1 MDILAD
7 IFGDIADP
15 DTLTRRVETDRFG
28 PFTFRLGLD
37 LHALTLP
44 LVRVQDAQ
52 RRFAGSPLAQV
63 ANRLEPEVLV
73 ESVHGTNTIE
83 GGDLTPDE
91 TRQVLALPPEQLTAE
106 RQRRVRNVRD
116 AHALATATAA
126 DPAWRLD
133 GDFLRAVHVAVC
145 RELSD
150 DDYRP
155 GVLRDNPR
163 NRVTRVG
170 DAAHG
175 GVYKPPQHGRDIER
189 LLDALV
195 GWHNTLQDAGV
206 PAIVRAPLVHLYFE
220 RIHPFWDGNGRVGR
234 AIEATLLLQDG
245 FRYAPFA
252 LWRYYLDHVDEYFSL
267 FNACRR
273 ADDAGHAHPNQGF
286 VAFHLEGMRQTL
298 GTLHDRVNELVTVLL
313 FETQLVN
320 ALEARQI
327 NPRQYTITRL
337 LVDNGEAM
345 PLSALRQHPTYLALY
360 RDKTDKTK
368 QRDLRGLRDQRWLR
382 VDDKGRVWPGFIVGA
397 DDGAM

>member
-28 PFTFRLGLD
+28 PFTFRVGLD
-37 LHALTLP
+37 LPALTVP

-73 ESVHGTNTIE
+73 ESVHGTDTIE
-83 GGDLTPDE
+83 GGDLTTDE

-133 GDFLRAVHVAVC
+133 RDFLRAVHVAVC
-145 RELSD
+145 RDLSD

-175 GVYKPPQHGRDIER
+175 GVYKPPQYGRDVER

-195 GWHNTLQDAGV
+195 GWHNTLVDAGISAV
-206 PAIVRAPLVHLYFE
+206 VRAPLVHLYFE

-234 AIEATLLLQDG
+234 VIEATLLLQAG

-252 LWRYYLDHVDEYFSL
+252 LWHYYLDHVDEYFSL

-273 ADDAGHAHPNQGF
+273 ADEAGHAHPNQAF

-298 GTLHDRVNELVTVLL
+298 GALHDRVNELVTLLL
-313 FETQLVN
+313 FDAQLVK
-320 ALEARQI
+320 ALETSQI
-327 NPRQYTITRL
+327 NPRQYNIMRL
-337 LVDNGEAM
+337 LVDNGAPM
-345 PLSALRQHPTYLALY
+345 PLSALRQHTTYLALY
-360 RDKTDKTK
+360 RNKTDKTK
-368 QRDLRGLRDQRWLR
+368 QRDLRRLRDQRWLR
-382 VDDKGRVWPGFIVGA
+382 VDDKGLVWPGFIAGA
-397 DDGAM
+397 DDGAI

>member
-7 IFGDIADP
+7 IFGGVNDP
-15 DTLTRRVETDRFG
+15 ETLTRRVETDRFG

-37 LHALTLP
+37 LPALALP

-91 TRQVLALPPEQLTAE
+91 TREVLALPPEQIIAE
-106 RQRRVRNVRD
+106 RQRPVRNVRD
-116 AHALATATAA
+116 ALALATATAA
-126 DPAWRLD
+126 DPAWRLN

-145 RELSD
+145 RDLSE

-155 GVLRDNPR
+155 GLLRDNPR
-163 NRVTRVG
+163 NLVTRVG

-175 GVYKPPQHGRDIER
+175 GVYKPPQYGRDIER

-195 GWHNTLQDAGV
+195 GWHNTLVDAGV
-206 PAIVRAPLVHLYFE
+206 PAVVRAPLVHLYFE

-234 AIEATLLLQDG
+234 VIEATLLLQAG

-252 LWRYYLDHVDEYFSL
+252 LWRYYNDHVHEYFSL
-267 FNACRR
+267 FNTCRK
-273 ADDAGHAHPNQGF
+273 ADEAGNAHPNQAF

-298 GTLHDRVNELVTVLL
+298 DVLHDRVNRAIVFLLIDGELLAA
-313 FETQLVN
+313 FHEKRIN
-320 ALEARQI
+320 SRQHAI
-327 NPRQYTITRL
+327 VRL
-337 LVDNGEAM
+337 LIDNGA
-345 PLSALRQHPTYLALY
+345 ALTLAELRHHPTYVALY
-360 RDKTDKTK
+360 RTKTDKTR
-368 QRDLRGLRDQRWLR
+368 QRDLRGLREQGWLR
-382 VDDKGRVWPGFIVGA
+382 VDDKGLVWPGFIAGA
-397 DDGAM
+397 DDGAI

>member
-1 MDILAD
+1 MDISKD
-7 IFGDIADP
+7 IFEDIP
-15 DTLTRRVETDRFG
+15 EPETLTRRVETDRFG

-37 LHALTLP
+37 LPALTVP
-44 LVRVQDAQ
+44 RVRLQDAQ

-83 GGDLTPDE
+83 GGDLTPEE
-91 TRQVLALPPEQLTAE
+91 TREVLALPPEQLTAE
-106 RQRRVRNVRD
+106 RQQRVRNVRD

-126 DPAWRLD
+126 DPAWRLN
-133 GDFLRAVHVAVC
+133 GDFLRAVHVAIC
-145 RELSD
+145 RDLSE

-155 GVLRDNPR
+155 GVLRANGRD
-163 NRVTRVG
+163 RVTRVG

-195 GWHNTLQDAGV
+195 GWHSTLVDAGV

-234 AIEATLLLQDG
+234 VVEATLLLQAG

-252 LWRYYLDHVDEYFSL
+252 LWRYYLDRVDDYFSL
-267 FNACRR
+267 FNTCRK
-273 ADDAGHAHPNQGF
+273 ADEAGHAHPNQAF

-298 GTLHDRVNELVTVLL
+298 DALHDRVNRMVAVLL
-313 FETQLVN
+313 FEAELRSS
-320 ALEARQI
+320 LEGGRI
-327 NPRQYTITRL
+327 NVRQYAIMRL

-345 PLSALRQHPTYLALY
+345 PLSALRQHATYLALY
-360 RDKTDKTK
+360 RDKTDKTR
-368 QRDLRGLRDQRWLR
+368 QRDLRGLREQSWLR
-382 VDDKGRVWPGFIVGA
+382 VDSTGMVWPGFIGGS
-397 DDGAM
+397 DDGAI

>member
-7 IFGDIADP
+7 IVGDIADLE
-15 DTLTRRVETDRFG
+15 TLTRRVETDRFG
-28 PFTFRLGLD
+28 PFTFRAGLD
-37 LHALTLP
+37 LPTLALP

-52 RRFAGSPLAQV
+52 RRFSGSPLAQV
-63 ANRLEPEVLV
+63 ANRLELEVLV

-91 TRQVLALPPEQLTAE
+91 TREVLALPPEQLTAE

-116 AHALATATAA
+116 AHTLATATAA

-155 GVLRDNPR
+155 GLLRDNPR

-170 DAAHG
+170 NAAHG
-175 GVYKPPQHGRDIER
+175 GVYTPPQYGRDIER
-189 LLDALV
+189 LLDGLLA
-195 GWHNTLQDAGV
+195 WHKTLIDAGV

-234 AIEATLLLQDG
+234 VVEATLLLQDG
-245 FRYAPFA
+245 FRYSPFA

-267 FNACRR
+267 FNACRK
-273 ADDAGHAHPNQGF
+273 ADEAGHAQPNQAF

-298 GTLHDRVNELVTVLL
+298 GVLHDRVNELVMVLL
-313 FETQLVN
+313 FDAQLVT
-320 ALEARQI
+320 ALESGQI
-327 NPRQYTITRL
+327 NPRQYTIMRL
-337 LVDNGEAM
+337 LVDNGQ
-345 PLSALRQHPTYLALY
+345 PLGLSALRHHPTYLTLY

-368 QRDLRGLRDQRWLR
+368 QRDLRRLRERDWLR
-382 VDDKGRVWPGFIVGA
+382 VDDKGLVWPGFIKGA
-397 DDGAM
+397 DDGAI